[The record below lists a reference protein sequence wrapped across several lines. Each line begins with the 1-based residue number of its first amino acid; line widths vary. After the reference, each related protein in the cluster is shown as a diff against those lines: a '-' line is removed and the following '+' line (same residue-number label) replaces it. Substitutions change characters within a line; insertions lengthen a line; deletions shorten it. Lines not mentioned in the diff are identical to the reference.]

1 MSAVLELHPST
12 WPEWLRGFTQALS
25 SATQARAIADLVSRR
40 LPWMLPEA
48 RVRLSL
54 VEPAGELRLLGPW
67 TGEEHLALPD
77 HRWSVLASIVSSRVE
92 TAGPGE
98 RSIAVF
104 PLVGLGAPVGVMEVF
119 APSRDLER
127 ESDMLEVVAAQLG
140 MALAGVALQERSWG
154 RARDG
159 APAEDPSPDDV
170 DLTVAWI
177 AHEIRR
183 PLTAVRAALEVLTDR
198 QASSTGRDLMARCT
212 AELSEMSR
220 LVDDILHWGIVGESP
235 RPRRL
240 DIVPIVRESVALCG
254 EELGRHR
261 FSFVAP
267 DHAIAF
273 VEPVQLRGAII
284 NLLRNAALYSPDDG
298 MIKAEVEVGP
308 DRTSVIV
315 RDSGPGIPADEHETI
330 FLPYVRGSRAAAHAG
345 KGLGLF
351 IARRVAEASGGR
363 LVLSTE
369 GSTEFRLEVPRD
381 GAA

>member
-1 MSAVLELHPST
+1 V
-12 WPEWLRGFTQALS
+12 
-25 SATQARAIADLVSRR
+25 
-40 LPWMLPEA
+40 
-48 RVRLSL
+48 
-54 VEPAGELRLLGPW
+54 
-67 TGEEHLALPD
+67 
-77 HRWSVLASIVSSRVE
+77 
-92 TAGPGE
+92 
-98 RSIAVF
+98 
-104 PLVGLGAPVGVMEVF
+104 
-119 APSRDLER
+119 
-127 ESDMLEVVAAQLG
+127 
-140 MALAGVALQERSWG
+140 
-154 RARDG
+154 
-159 APAEDPSPDDV
+159 
-170 DLTVAWI
+170 
-177 AHEIRR
+177 
-183 PLTAVRAALEVLTDR
+183 AVRAALEVLTDR
-198 QASSTGRDLMARCT
+198 QASATGRDLMARCT

-298 MIKAEVEVGP
+298 MIKAEVEVDP

-315 RDSGPGIPADEHETI
+315 RDSGPGIPAAERETI
-330 FLPYVRGSRAAAHAG
+330 FLPYVRGSRAASHAG

-351 IARRVAEASGGR
+351 IARRVAEATGGR
-363 LVLSTE
+363 LVLVTE